1 MGVTKDEFFRYIGEE
16 DGLSG
21 YSRSY
26 KLVLYKILIGDIL
39 CKRKSYVTKVA
50 EKFKQFYIDR
60 KISGKIAD
68 KDVDIKL
75 ANIECSTLEQVK
87 AIIMVN
93 PYKHIHENGYLHIWQ
108 DDKQNEYFVFDT
120 VLIRTITD
128 LEWAN
133 LLMKVRKKINLYFS
147 RIDGA
152 DINNQEETQA
162 KDIPEIDGM
171 ERLVRVDF
179 SSVTPYVEKNYELV
193 VLVIDN
199 CIFRLNG
206 WEELFK
212 INFYLAAKTVF
223 GMEFFASVCD
233 DIIPG
238 FGRRISKDDTRLSN
252 PCKFT
257 KNMYVECLKTREPQH
272 PLDTCK
278 YASNNLL
285 FVKYVKDV
293 LAIDFELWLCE
304 TENRSTIDADCDDL
318 IAKLSPKG
326 KRNKLKIF
334 KTKNFIAHIN
344 EEVLSDAEKFYLR
357 IEKEYD
363 RKILLGDI
371 IISLDEE
378 NLLKQYM
385 TSEILRLDNL
395 GTSFKPYRK
404 KVFAF
409 GLVRYAMKYYSEGTF
424 WRFFK
429 DEYGVAVKVN
439 NQHEI
444 HEWFSIIMNRTGKTY
459 DESLPQ
465 KIDNI
470 SLHSFVTD
478 KCSRQFFD
486 YLFDFWRIELK
497 RNIENMYGEGNQL
510 FKELICKIKL
520 NNSVGINNVMKH
532 TSMALELNEK
542 SCKLRIRRFL
552 KLMDGCFWNGDV
564 IPETGNRFNEL
575 LRKWM
580 AIPNG
585 KFQREFQIKTREKGV
600 RGQKLLSKP
609 QLHVQFYN
617 SKFTL
622 RLPQQILPH
631 CTKEEYPR
639 WKIEAEGL
647 EPIILSSD
655 LMQGSVFLYTEET
668 ETEIPSEIIF
678 KYINITLYSELR
690 KFVTFSI
697 KADEVRFFN
706 KDGDCL
712 DHSSSLP
719 AGNIY
724 CYSSVEEIPQILYK
738 DIKSPQSVGNMFV
751 GAYWVEKGDIILL
764 HNNHAVQVGEKI
776 KEGISDT
783 NIVYCVKAVKDD
795 VEYPVYSK
803 LPKILFKAPK
813 ESVGGVAIIIS
824 GAEKPV
830 YKLTDYFYREFKI
843 DDSLDEIYAYII
855 DLNDFISKEG
865 CYQIGINLPNSQ
877 KQYNYKLCYLENFN
891 YYYKDY
897 KDMPYIFKDTG
908 TICFNRKL
916 SIEMKGDKWEFGEN
930 ENRLNLNFNPNSTE
944 YSGKYIDNWH
954 LKLNYILLNE
964 TISLK
969 FYIPLFLW
977 KYRKEDDWSIS
988 KPADLTL
995 KSLPNKLYVNGPF
1008 NFKDKDKNKL
1018 FIDLKNVDNED
1029 TDLFAESVKDEEY
1042 SVFSFGNFKSWL
1054 NQDIVKRQVK
1064 LKLNGKDYPFVDIY
1078 CRSIVLSHNLIGDFE
1093 SGKLYGAFDVFGDG
1107 EYTVSISR
1115 DNNII
1120 VEDIPLI
1127 EGKFELETD
1136 IIFGIY
1142 TVRVYELFEDDSG
1155 FNSFNIE
1162 IGSYNI
1168 EIKDLKNLIQKKM
1181 AIKEIKDIQE
1191 KYAPILLNEKYSIEN
1206 ITKTDFSKLQEQNI
1220 EVLGLWRKDLND
1232 DQLAELP
1239 MYECDIINEQGN
1251 IIKGLLV
1258 FYSRVDIKS
1267 AVLLELTQYRVI
1279 SLCYDSYRHRLISEA
1294 QADKFKK
1301 FEKFKRTAILQDDL
1315 YSFIIE

>member
-1 MGVTKDEFFRYIGEE
+1 MGVTKDEFFKYIGDE
-16 DGLSG
+16 DSLSG

-26 KLVLYKILIGDIL
+26 KLVLYKILIEDIL
-39 CKRKSYVTKVA
+39 YKRKSYVTKVV
-50 EKFKQFYIDR
+50 EEFRQFYINR
-60 KISGKIAD
+60 KKLGKIAD
-68 KDVDIKL
+68 KDVDIKI
-75 ANIECSTLEQVK
+75 ANIESSTLEQVK
-87 AIIMVN
+87 TIIMVN

-120 VLIRTITD
+120 VLMRTITNG
-128 LEWAN
+128 EWLY
-133 LLMKVRKKINLYFS
+133 LLTNIRKKIDLYFS
-147 RIDGA
+147 RIDGTT
-152 DINNQEETQA
+152 ETDLIGETGTQNA
-162 KDIPEIDGM
+162 PNIEGKG
-171 ERLVRVDF
+171 LVHVDF
-179 SSVTPYVEKNYELV
+179 SDISSLVEKDYLPA
-193 VLVIDN
+193 VLIIDN
-199 CIFRLNG
+199 FILKLNS
-206 WEELFK
+206 WEELFR
-212 INFYLAAKTVF
+212 ILFYFFGKTTAGNEYFTSICDEYIF
-223 GMEFFASVCD
+223 G
-233 DIIPG
+233 IG
-238 FGRRISKDDTRLSN
+238 KRISKNDALLSN
-252 PCKFT
+252 PCKFS
-257 KNMYVECLKTREPQH
+257 KNMYVECLKTIKPVS
-272 PLDTCK
+272 LFDTYK
-278 YASNNLL
+278 YASLNLN
-285 FVKYVKDV
+285 FIKDIKGV
-293 LAIDFELWLCE
+293 VAIDFELWLCE
-304 TENRSTIDADCDDL
+304 TENRSTADTDCDDL

-326 KRNKLKIF
+326 KRNKLKIV
-334 KTKNFIAHIN
+334 KTKNIIAYIN
-344 EEVLSDAEKFYLR
+344 EEVLSDAEKFYVR

-363 RKILLGDI
+363 KKILLGDI
-371 IISLDEE
+371 IISADEG
-378 NLLKQYM
+378 NILKQYM
-385 TSEILRLDNL
+385 ASELLRLDNY
-395 GTSFKPYRK
+395 GTSFKPLRK

-424 WRFFK
+424 WPFFK

-444 HEWFSIIMNRTGKTY
+444 HDWFSIIMRGTGKTY

-497 RNIENMYGEGNQL
+497 RNIENIYGEGNGL
-510 FKELICKIKL
+510 FKELICEIKL

-532 TSMALELNEK
+532 TSMALELNER

-552 KLMDGCFWNGDV
+552 KLMDECFWNGDV

-585 KFQREFQIKTREKGV
+585 KFQSEYRIKTREKGV

-609 QLHVQFYN
+609 QLQVQFYN

-631 CTKEEYPR
+631 CTKEEHPC
-639 WKIEAEGL
+639 WKIEADEM
-647 EPIILSSD
+647 EPLILSAE

-678 KYINITLYSELR
+678 KRINITLYSELR

-706 KDGDCL
+706 RDGDYL
-712 DHSSSLP
+712 DYSNSLP

-738 DIKSPQSVGNMFV
+738 DVQRPQSDGNMFV
-751 GAYWVEKGDIILL
+751 GAYRVEKGDIFVL

-776 KEGISDT
+776 KEGLNDT
-783 NIVYCVKAVKDD
+783 DIVYCVKAVRDD

-803 LPKILFKAPK
+803 LPKILFKVPK
-813 ESVGGVAIIIS
+813 DSVGGVAIIIS
-824 GAEKPV
+824 GTEKPV
-830 YKLTDYFYREFKI
+830 YKLTDYSYREFKI
-843 DDSLDEIYAYII
+843 DDSLDETYAYII

-865 CYQIGINLPNSQ
+865 CYQIAINVPNSQ
-877 KQYNYKLCYLENFN
+877 KQYNYKLCYLDDFEF
-891 YYYKDY
+891 YY

-908 TICFNRKL
+908 TICFDKKL
-916 SIEMKGDKWEFGEN
+916 SVEIKGDKWEEFEN
-930 ENRLNLNFNPNSTE
+930 INQLNFNFNPESSEFSSEHIEDWN
-944 YSGKYIDNWH
+944 
-954 LKLNYILLNE
+954 LKLNYILSNE

-969 FYIPLFLW
+969 FYVPVFLW
-977 KYRKEDDWSIS
+977 KYHKDDDWSVS

-995 KSLPNKLYVNGPF
+995 KSLPSKLYVSGPF
-1008 NFKDKDKNKL
+1008 NFSDKDKHKL

-1029 TDLFAESVKDEEY
+1029 TDLFAESVKDEGY

-1054 NQDIVKRQVK
+1054 NQDIVKRRVK
-1064 LKLNGKDYPFVDIY
+1064 LKLNGIDYSFADIY
-1078 CRSIVLSHNLIGDFE
+1078 CRSIVLGHNLISDFE
-1093 SGKLYGAFDVFGDG
+1093 AHKLYGTFDVFGDG

-1120 VEDIPLI
+1120 AEDVPLI
-1127 EGKFELETD
+1127 DGKFEIETD
-1136 IIFGIY
+1136 ILFGIY

-1155 FNSFNIE
+1155 FDSYNVE

-1181 AIKEIKDIQE
+1181 ALKGIRNIHG
-1191 KYAPILLNEKYSIEN
+1191 KYAPILLNEKYAIEN
-1206 ITKTDFSKLQEQNI
+1206 ISKTDFSKLQEQDI
-1220 EVLGLWRKDLND
+1220 VCDLWRMEISD
-1232 DQLAELP
+1232 DLP
-1239 MYECDIINEQGN
+1239 MYECDITNEQGD

-1258 FYSRVDIKS
+1258 FYSRIDIKS
-1267 AVLLELTQYRVI
+1267 AVLLELTKDGAI
-1279 SLCYDSYRHRLISEA
+1279 SLCYDSYRHRLIPAA
-1294 QADKFKK
+1294 QAN
-1301 FEKFKRTAILQDDL
+1301 KFKRYERYKRTTILSDDL